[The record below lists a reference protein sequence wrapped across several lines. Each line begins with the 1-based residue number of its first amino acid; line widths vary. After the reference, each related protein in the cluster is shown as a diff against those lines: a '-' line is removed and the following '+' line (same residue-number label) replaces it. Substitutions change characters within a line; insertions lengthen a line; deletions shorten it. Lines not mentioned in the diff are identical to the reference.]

1 MTWRASLAPLAEHNF
16 RWYAVARLVNLLGS
30 TMGSVALAF
39 AVLETSDS
47 PTALGTVL
55 AAHSIP
61 LVVFLL
67 AGGVIADRFGRTRV
81 IQVCNVAAGTS
92 NLAIASLVLSGRA
105 ELWQLVVLTAVNGTA
120 AAVSFPALASVLPQ
134 LVPHEQL
141 QSANALMS
149 MLRSGLTVLGPTVAG
164 ILVATV
170 GPGWAIGVDGA
181 AYLLSALALGAV
193 HLPPAVRGKE
203 GSSMVEDLREGWGYV
218 RSTRWLWS
226 VVLAFC
232 AICALHQGGFFTLG
246 PVIAKGS
253 AWGERGWGMVL
264 SAEAVGLLVTGVVM
278 LRVRLERPLLWGML
292 GTVLYGLPLVVL
304 GVRPELPLLLAAAFV
319 AGVGVE
325 VFGLGWNLAMQEHV
339 PPHMLSRAFSYDALG
354 SFAAIPLGQLA
365 AGPLATVLGI
375 DHVVL
380 GAGLGVAAVA
390 LATLGV
396 KDVRTLPR
404 TTSAPLSA
412 PR

>member
-1 MTWRASLAPLAEHNF
+1 MTWRGSLAPLAEHNF
-16 RWYAVARLVNLLGS
+16 RWYAVARTVNLLGS

-39 AVLETSDS
+39 AVLEISDS

-81 IQVCNVAAGTS
+81 IQVCNVTAGTS
-92 NLAIASLVLSGRA
+92 NLAIAALVLSGHA
-105 ELWQLVVLTAVNGTA
+105 QLWQVVVLTAVNGTA

-134 LVPHEQL
+134 LVPHEHL

-149 MLRSGLTVLGPTVAG
+149 MLRSGLTILGPTVAG
-164 ILVATV
+164 VLVATV
-170 GPGWAIGVDGA
+170 GPGWAIGIDGLT
-181 AYLLSALALGAV
+181 YLLSALALGAV
-193 HLPPAVRGKE
+193 RLPAAVRKE
-203 GSSMVEDLREGWGYV
+203 SASMLDDLREGWGYV

-246 PVIAKGS
+246 PVIAKS
-253 AWGERGWGMVL
+253 SPWGESGWGLVL
-264 SAEAVGLLVTGVVM
+264 SAEAVGLLVTGLVM
-278 LRVRLERPLLWGML
+278 LRLRLERPLLWGMV
-292 GTVLYGLPLVVL
+292 GTVLYCLPLVVL
-304 GVRPELPLLLAAAFV
+304 GLYPELPVLLVAAFV
-319 AGVGVE
+319 AGVGIE
-325 VFGLGWNLAMQEHV
+325 VFGLGWTLAMQEHV
-339 PPHMLSRAFSYDALG
+339 PPEMLSRAFSYDALG

-365 AGPLATVLGI
+365 AGPLAAAFGI

-380 GAGLGVAAVA
+380 AAGLGVAAIA

-396 KDVRTLPR
+396 RDVRTLAR
-404 TTSAPLSA
+404 TTSEPVSA

>member
-1 MTWRASLAPLAEHNF
+1 MTWRDSLAPLAEHNF

-39 AVLETSDS
+39 AVLEISNS

-67 AGGVIADRFGRTRV
+67 AGGVIADRFGRARV
-81 IQVCNVAAGTS
+81 IQVCNVAAGAS
-92 NLAIASLVLSGRA
+92 NLTIAALVLSGHA
-105 ELWQLVVLTAVNGTA
+105 QLWQLVVLTAVNGVA

-134 LVPHEQL
+134 LVPHDQL

-149 MLRSGLTVLGPTVAG
+149 MLRSGLTILGPTVAG
-164 ILVATV
+164 VLVATV
-170 GPGWAIGVDGA
+170 GPGWAIGVDGV
-181 AYLLSALALGAV
+181 AYLLSALALAAV
-193 HLPPAVRGKE
+193 HLPSVRRDKE
-203 GSSMVEDLREGWGYV
+203 AASMLDDLREGWGYV

-246 PVIAKGS
+246 PVIAKNS
-253 AWGERGWGMVL
+253 PIGESGWGLIL
-264 SAEAVGLLVTGVVM
+264 SAEAVGLLVTGAVM
-278 LRVRLERPLLWGML
+278 LRLRLERPLLWGML
-292 GTVLYGLPLVVL
+292 GTVLYGLPLVAL
-304 GVRPELPLLLAAAFV
+304 GLYPELPVLLVAAFV
-319 AGVGVE
+319 AGVGIE

-339 PPHMLSRAFSYDALG
+339 PPDMLSRAFSYDALG

-365 AGPLATVLGI
+365 AGPLAAAFGI

-380 GAGLGVAAVA
+380 AAGLGVAAVA
-390 LATLGV
+390 VATLGV
-396 KDVRTLPR
+396 RDVRTLPR
-404 TTSAPLSA
+404 TTSEPASA